1 MDVNALNLKQVL
13 LREAASPVVPSPA
26 PAATSEPKTVSAPK
40 RDAVEFSSDDGV
52 SAADSALV
60 ANSDRNVGSGSR
72 VYRDETTDRFI
83 IQIVNDSNEVIR
95 QVPPEELIR
104 IAQRFRQITGVL
116 FDEVV

>member
-1 MDVNALNLKQVL
+1 MDVNALNAKAALPG
-13 LREAASPVVPSPA
+13 EAASPAVPSLASAAANVPRPAIA
-26 PAATSEPKTVSAPK
+26 PA
-40 RDAVEFSSDDGV
+40 RDVVAISSDNGV

-60 ANSDRNVGSGSR
+60 ANSSRNIGSGSK
-72 VYRDETTDRFI
+72 VFRDDSTDRFI

-104 IAQRFRQITGVL
+104 IAQRFRQITGIL